1 MTVSVLIADD
11 HPLFL
16 QGVRSF
22 LDDHKFKVVG
32 EATDGGEA
40 LELIL
45 QLKPDLAIL
54 DYEMP
59 VKTGLEVARS
69 IRASRVPTKVIFL
82 SFHKDPLFLQ
92 LAKIEQVGGFI
103 SKEFDPAELVKCIEV
118 VLAGGQYFGI
128 GGEYA
133 TGQHDKVGTVDLL
146 TRSEVKITKFVA
158 NGLTT
163 KEIAD
168 TLSIAERTVDKHRS
182 NIIKKLSLDKRP
194 NALLIWAQKNKEL
207 IG

>member
-1 MTVSVLIADD
+1 MRKSILIADD

-16 QGVRSF
+16 KGIRTF
-22 LDDHKFKVVG
+22 LEERNFEIVA

-45 QLKPDLAIL
+45 ELKPDLAIL

-59 VKTGLEVARS
+59 VRTGLDVARQIKLS
-69 IRASRVPTKVIFL
+69 KLATKVIFL

-103 SKEFDPAELVKCIEV
+103 SKEFEPVDLLRCIEV
-118 VLAGGQYFGI
+118 VLGGGQYFGI
-128 GGEYA
+128 GGEQVA
-133 TGQHDKVGTVDLL
+133 SPQEKDAKGDML
-146 TRSEVKITKFVA
+146 TRSEVKIAKYVA
-158 NGLTT
+158 DGLTT